1 MTWETYYE
9 KFYDWSE
16 STAASYLSRLA
27 DFGPSAEVCE
37 IAQMFSEEA
46 AANRLIRKALAAGVR
61 FTAEEIGELDGVVPE
76 SLMPQLVQTTST
88 PLTAEVLDELSDW
101 LSDDEL
107 RALARKHG
115 IVVDAYGQ
123 IVLPPTEEEKQQER
137 EWEELGRTLDALAQE
152 RARKQKEELL
162 LARFIIA
169 ARSINRRERREK
181 RRKER
186 EGN

>member
-76 SLMPQLVQTTST
+76 SLMPQLVQ
-88 PLTAEVLDELSDW
+88 V
-101 LSDDEL
+101 
-107 RALARKHG
+107 G
-115 IVVDAYGQ
+115 
-123 IVLPPTEEEKQQER
+123 
-137 EWEELGRTLDALAQE
+137 
-152 RARKQKEELL
+152 
-162 LARFIIA
+162 
-169 ARSINRRERREK
+169 
-181 RRKER
+181 ER
-186 EGN
+186 EGYCLLKKDADRLKEYEIIIPEDVEEPVSRRPYYRMRGCPVSREQALELIRRTDNYFYEPIGRFPAVEEDEPAYRLLCTEYPEAK